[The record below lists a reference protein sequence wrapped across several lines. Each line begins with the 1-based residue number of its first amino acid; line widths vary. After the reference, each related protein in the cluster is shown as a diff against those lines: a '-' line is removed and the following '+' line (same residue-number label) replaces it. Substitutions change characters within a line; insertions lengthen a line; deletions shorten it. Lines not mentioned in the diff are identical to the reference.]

1 MDRQRLNRITALF
14 LVIVVLVIALM
25 LTGSLRRPAQV
36 VLPEASDAPGGTG
49 ADPGGNSLTVVEVR
63 PDTVQA
69 AIATLARP
77 EEYRRTVSVEQFW
90 TGGSGTVETT
100 ATVSGAWTRTDRTL
114 ADGRVRHA
122 VTDGETTYLWYNEA
136 PPVLTLPAGSVTA
149 DAEQMIPTYETVLA
163 LPVERIGILP
173 EEEKK
178 KDQDQQ
184 VSGVHVVQVQ
194 QVQNMPEKAGE
205 AVGKGA
211 APAAGRRVLSRGSAA
226 FRRGLGWRSAGFRP
240 LRPRRRRG
248 LMSLPGGGRG
258 ILRRDAGIGT
268 VVAADI
274 AVVHPSSLPSGQ
286 KSAPQVEQPGQL
298 QGALHLFLPLG
309 L

>member
-163 LPVERIGILP
+163 LPVERIALADYRTIGDQGSCIYVETDADPSGYVLRYWVSVDSGLLVAAEKLLGGETVYRMWQIAADLEPSVTAEDFMLP
-173 EEEKK
+173 DGTLLIE
-178 KDQDQQ
+178 
-184 VSGVHVVQVQ
+184 
-194 QVQNMPEKAGE
+194 NKAG
-205 AVGKGA
+205 A
-211 APAAGRRVLSRGSAA
+211 
-226 FRRGLGWRSAGFRP
+226 
-240 LRPRRRRG
+240 
-248 LMSLPGGGRG
+248 
-258 ILRRDAGIGT
+258 
-268 VVAADI
+268 
-274 AVVHPSSLPSGQ
+274 H
-286 KSAPQVEQPGQL
+286 
-298 QGALHLFLPLG
+298 
-309 L
+309 